1 MYNNPYFIPNFYPRI
16 SPTMIPRTPYIPR
29 NINLFQKLGNSIKTI
44 NWTNLVNNTSKTL
57 GIINQSIPIVKQVG
71 PVMNN
76 MKSILRIAS
85 ILKDEPNIKKSSPT
99 KTNYSSPIPPT
110 NNTSKENDTYSPTFF
125 IT

>member
-16 SPTMIPRTPYIPR
+16 NPTIIPRTPYIPR
-29 NINLFQKLGNSIKTI
+29 NINLFQRLGNSIKSI

-57 GIINQSIPIVKQVG
+57 GIINQSVPIVKQVG

-85 ILKDEPNIKKSSPT
+85 ILKDEPNTKKNPPT
-99 KTNYSSPIPPT
+99 KTNYSSPISS
-110 NNTSKENDTYSPTFF
+110 TSNIPKEQDTYSPTFF
-125 IT
+125 IS